1 MDGAGSDM
9 IDKGKNIKLKQVHT
23 AMGSAEAE
31 VVKSLLNSH
40 SIPSL
45 LQSRVVQSVHPF
57 TMNGLGEIK
66 IMVAENDYER
76 AKEII
81 RKALEK
87 NNRTKESSE
96 NNIINKGES

>member
-1 MDGAGSDM
+1 MDGAESDM
-9 IDKGKNIKLKQVHT
+9 TDKGKDIKLKQVHT

-66 IMVAENDYER
+66 IMVAENDFER

-81 RKALEK
+81 RKAQEK
-87 NNRTKESSE
+87 NNGTKEGSG